1 MRKRYGSGNTIVKF
15 AFTLVFIVLLVSVI
29 NMQIDLRELKEKK
42 ALLEEQIK
50 DVEDDIQELNI
61 RLNTPLTDEYI
72 ERIAKEKLGYRRP
85 NEIIFYSNIPD

>member
-29 NMQIDLRELKEKK
+29 NMQIDLR
-42 ALLEEQIK
+42 
-50 DVEDDIQELNI
+50 ELNI

>member
-1 MRKRYGSGNTIVKF
+1 MKF